1 MTRWPAATAAM
12 LLAFT
17 TAVHATSD
25 YDLFMLCPAR
35 EGMDLFIGE
44 VSPDTAEGG
53 LATEQIRNLAEVRLR
68 ATAVFDPTAEP
79 ILYLAVTAGTRVEG
93 SNHFP
98 FYSISVEYTR
108 GLVDPDTSMAGWGST
123 WSKTSTGQGDSPFV
137 LSHLSQMLDRFLVK
151 YLRVRDSA
159 ECQALRAKFAD

>member
-25 YDLFMLCPAR
+25 YDLFMLCPAQ
-35 EGMDLFIGE
+35 EGMRLLIEE
-44 VSPDTAEGG
+44 VSPDTADGG

-68 ATAVFDPTAEP
+68 AATVFDPTAEP
-79 ILYLAVTAGTRVEG
+79 FLYLGVGAGDRVEG
-93 SNHFP
+93 TNHFP
-98 FYSISVEYTR
+98 FYSIAVEYTR
-108 GLVDPDTSMAGWGST
+108 GLVDLDTSMAGWGST

-137 LSHLSQMLDRFLVK
+137 LSHLSEMLDSFLVK

-159 ECQALRAKFAD
+159 ECQELRAKAAG